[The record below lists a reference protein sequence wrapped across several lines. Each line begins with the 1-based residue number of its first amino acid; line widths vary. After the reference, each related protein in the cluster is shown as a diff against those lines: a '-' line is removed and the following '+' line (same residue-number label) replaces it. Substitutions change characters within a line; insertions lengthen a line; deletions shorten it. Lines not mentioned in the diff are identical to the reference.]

1 MSLNYD
7 NEIPKKRNIDEYGV
21 KKADR
26 KYKPNFP
33 KDMPKL
39 PSIEEFKLDRIIC
52 DDLKEESQEVVD
64 SMIKVASSYQNDL
77 KSEIRRKLSIE
88 QKIQFKNIEIAKI
101 AHSLKKNITLRNK
114 KLRRA
119 ISNNGGNAN
128 SVHNNSTSLLLLGTE
143 STIDDE
149 IEMLLELSAK
159 ASGKIRGLTQR
170 LSKIDHRVNKM
181 KSDEILGQSNS
192 RRKQEYPYIHKMLVG
207 KERKSDIKIAS
218 TDNKVPGE
226 ALAERE
232 PMRFPAKP
240 DVRSKEQPSI
250 QDAKNEPNTHATLI
264 VEDEEMNAEQ
274 FELFMSSS
282 INKYRDLQLNKY
294 SDLDIFMNPTHDKN
308 YELINN
314 GFFNENNRTTIDPSV
329 SLSTFKPGNPLSL
342 LYSSI
347 IKDPKSNDQRLA
359 VRPSLGNMTMNVKSP
374 ATVKPT
380 LQTSHFKKL
389 RINGSPITSETFL
402 KMKER
407 PTCECNN
414 HEDDDHLSH
423 FSDKSEDSI
432 AKRALTDSLVALEN
446 FHMSSDDT
454 SGLNTEPEDNDLE
467 SEPAIT
473 SESSDFD
480 SLSSE
485 SSDNKTNMYAEQY
498 YSLLKADLKK
508 KKKKKLHLERTQQ
521 IHKRRMYQ
529 RKSMSPTPKHKPS
542 HHSLKPKRSILKL
555 PPTMKVRSNS
565 HVPSFAKIRK
575 TDAVKSNTKNDHY
588 VLNTPEIKNIN
599 IDARP
604 TVGSNSIND
613 FTVTGTM
620 LLARPNS
627 GESSSND
634 NDENEVILWNGL
646 PQEPHDDNADVMS
659 LKSISRLKGFL

>member
-1 MSLNYD
+1 MSSNYD
-7 NEIPKKRNIDEYGV
+7 NEIPNKRNIDEYGV

-26 KYKPNFP
+26 RYKPNFP

-39 PSIEEFKLDRIIC
+39 PSIEDFKLDRIIC

-114 KLRRA
+114 KLRKA
-119 ISNNGGNAN
+119 ISNNGNAN
-128 SVHNNSTSLLLLGTE
+128 SVHNNSASLLLLGTE

-181 KSDEILGQSNS
+181 KSDEILGQPNS
-192 RRKQEYPYIHKMLVG
+192 RRKQEYPYIHKMLAG
-207 KERKSDIKIAS
+207 KERKPDIKVIPS
-218 TDNKVPGE
+218 VNKVSGGN
-226 ALAERE
+226 LTERE
-232 PMRFPAKP
+232 PMSFTAKP
-240 DVRSKEQPSI
+240 DVKSKEQPSI
-250 QDAKNEPNTHATLI
+250 KTSKNEPNTYSKPI

-282 INKYRDLQLNKY
+282 ITKYRELQLNKY
-294 SDLDIFMNPTHDKN
+294 SDLDIFMNPAHSKN
-308 YELINN
+308 YEFNN
-314 GFFNENNRTTIDPSV
+314 NEFFDENDRSTIDPSV
-329 SLSTFKPGNPLSL
+329 SLSTFKSGNPLSL

-347 IKDPKSNDQRLA
+347 IKDPKSNGQRLA
-359 VRPSLGNMTMNVKSP
+359 VRPSLGDMTMNVKSP

-380 LQTSHFKKL
+380 FQTSHFKKL

-407 PTCECNN
+407 PSCECNN

-423 FSDKSEDSI
+423 FSDISEDSM

-446 FHMSSDDT
+446 FHVSSDDT
-454 SGLNTEPEDNDLE
+454 SGLNTEPEDNDIE

-485 SSDNKTNMYAEQY
+485 SSDNKTNMYADQY

-508 KKKKKLHLERTQQ
+508 KKKKRLHLERTQQ

-529 RKSMSPTPKHKPS
+529 RKDMSPTPKHKPS

-555 PPTMKVRSNS
+555 PPTMKVQSNS
-565 HVPSFAKIRK
+565 HVPSHARIRK
-575 TDAVKSNTKNDHY
+575 TDAVRSNTKNVRY
-588 VLNTPEIKNIN
+588 ALNTPEIKNIN
-599 IDARP
+599 INARP
-604 TVGSNSIND
+604 TAGSNSIND

-634 NDENEVILWNGL
+634 NDENEVVLWNGL

>member
-1 MSLNYD
+1 MFSNYD
-7 NEIPKKRNIDEYGV
+7 NEIPNKRNIDEYGV

-39 PSIEEFKLDRIIC
+39 PSIEDFKLDRIIC

-114 KLRRA
+114 KLRKA
-119 ISNNGGNAN
+119 ISNNGNAN
-128 SVHNNSTSLLLLGTE
+128 SVHNNSASLLLLGTE

-159 ASGKIRGLTQR
+159 ASGKIRGLTQS
-170 LSKIDHRVNKM
+170 LSKIDDRVNTM
-181 KSDEILGQSNS
+181 KSDEILGQPNS
-192 RRKQEYPYIHKMLVG
+192 RRKQEYPYIHKMLAG
-207 KERKSDIKIAS
+207 KERKPDIKIIPSA
-218 TDNKVPGE
+218 NKVSGGN
-226 ALAERE
+226 LTERE
-232 PMRFPAKP
+232 PMSFTAKP
-240 DVRSKEQPSI
+240 DVKSKEQPSI
-250 QDAKNEPNTHATLI
+250 KTSKNEPNAYDTPI

-282 INKYRDLQLNKY
+282 ITKYRDLQLNKY
-294 SDLDIFMNPTHDKN
+294 SDLDIFMNPAHSKN
-308 YELINN
+308 YELNN
-314 GFFNENNRTTIDPSV
+314 NEFFDENGRSTIDPSV
-329 SLSTFKPGNPLSL
+329 SLSTFKSGNPLSL

-347 IKDPKSNDQRLA
+347 IKDPKSNGQRLA
-359 VRPSLGNMTMNVKSP
+359 VRPSLGDMTMNVKSP

-380 LQTSHFKKL
+380 FQTSHFKKL

-407 PTCECNN
+407 PSCECNN

-423 FSDKSEDSI
+423 FSDISEDSM

-446 FHMSSDDT
+446 FHVSSDDT
-454 SGLNTEPEDNDLE
+454 SGLNTEPEDNDIE

-485 SSDNKTNMYAEQY
+485 SSDNKTNMYADQY

-508 KKKKKLHLERTQQ
+508 KKKKRLHLERTQQ

-529 RKSMSPTPKHKPS
+529 RKDMSPTPKHKPS

-555 PPTMKVRSNS
+555 PPTMKVQSNS
-565 HVPSFAKIRK
+565 HVPSYARIRK

-588 VLNTPEIKNIN
+588 ALNTPEIKNIN
-599 IDARP
+599 INARP
-604 TVGSNSIND
+604 TAGSNSIND

-634 NDENEVILWNGL
+634 NDENEVVLWNGL